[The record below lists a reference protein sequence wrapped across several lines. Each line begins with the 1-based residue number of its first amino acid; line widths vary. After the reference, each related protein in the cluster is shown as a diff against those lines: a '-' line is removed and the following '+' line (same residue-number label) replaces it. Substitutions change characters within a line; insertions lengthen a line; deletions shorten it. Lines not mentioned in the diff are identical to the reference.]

1 MRVALLAACLIAAAL
16 PASASELALKR
27 VLLSSAGVGYF
38 EYEAEVDGQAALG
51 LDVPLDQV
59 DDVLNSLVV
68 FDSAGGVG
76 TLDLPGADDS
86 RTAFGNV
93 PFGPDALE
101 SPLAFLNSL
110 QGVEITVQGPR
121 PMSGRIMHADS
132 VTETISA
139 AGGQPPATVIRTR
152 VTLLGP
158 DGLRQFVLEDAD
170 GVQVADGALRERIG
184 RAMEAARK
192 QTSQSVRHITLR
204 SSGAAARTVR
214 VAYVAVAPLWKS
226 TYRLVLPAQP
236 GDKARLQGWAV
247 LENQSGEAWN
257 GVALTLQ
264 YGNPVTFR
272 QAIYRSYYVDRPEVP
287 VEVLG
292 RILPNVDTRARDET
306 AAQSTPAAT
315 EAPPAPPPPPAGAP
329 MRRMLGGVAASAGI
343 PHIAEPTDT
352 TAATESAEET
362 IFELPSPVTLAAGY
376 SASVPIIDRSVP
388 AERLDLVPADSTK
401 ALSALRVK
409 NNSDTSLPAG
419 VLTLYDA
426 SGAAVF
432 AGDAR
437 LGGLPAGETRLLSFA
452 QDLRTTVERDESGQ
466 RTLATLTAADGV
478 LHVTYR
484 DRDVLRVTVTAPAQ
498 ESRQLLVEFARQP
511 DTTFALEGPPGSIEE
526 NETAWRVPVSLKP
539 GEVRKLTG
547 YRDRTIGE
555 DVALLPNN
563 GTDSTQAIAAILNE
577 QTLDPR
583 ARSALEHVAALRQ
596 DEAQRQ
602 TELARLKAQLGA
614 VAQDEDRVRKN
625 LEAVAA
631 NDALHTRLTHAL
643 DADETRIAQLKQAIE
658 QAEVAVQHAHQA
670 LADAVRSLRL

>member
-1 MRVALLAACLIAAAL
+1 MRVALLAACLIAGAL

-38 EYEAEVDGQAALG
+38 EYEAEVDGPAALS
-51 LDVPLDQV
+51 LDVPLAQV

-76 TLDLPGADDS
+76 TLDLPGRDDRS
-86 RTAFGNV
+86 AAFGNV
-93 PFGPDALE
+93 PFGPEALN

-121 PMSGRIMHADS
+121 PMTGRIMHADS
-132 VTETISA
+132 VTETIPA
-139 AGGQPPATVIRTR
+139 AGGQPPATVMRTR

-170 GVQVADGALRERIG
+170 GVQVADAGLRERIG
-184 RAMEAARK
+184 RALEAARK

-204 SSGAAARTVR
+204 SSGTAARTVR
-214 VAYVAVAPLWKS
+214 VAYVAVAPLWKA

-236 GDKARLQGWAV
+236 GDTARLQGWAV
-247 LENQSGEAWN
+247 LENQSGAAWN

-272 QAIYRSYYVDRPEVP
+272 QAIYSSYYVARPEVP

-292 RILPNVDTRARDET
+292 RILPSVDTRARV
-306 AAQSTPAAT
+306 AMLQPGAPAAT
-315 EAPPAPPPPPAGAP
+315 EAPAPPPPAGAP
-329 MRRMLGGVAASAGI
+329 MRRAMGGIAAAGM
-343 PHIAEPTDT
+343 PATIAEPTET

-362 IFELPSPVTLAAGY
+362 IFQLPSPVTLAAGY

-409 NNSDTSLPAG
+409 NDSDTSLPAG

-452 QDLRTTVERDESGQ
+452 QDLRTTVERDETGE

-526 NETAWRVPVSLKP
+526 TATAWRVPVSLQP
-539 GEVRKLTG
+539 G
-547 YRDRTIGE
+547 
-555 DVALLPNN
+555 
-563 GTDSTQAIAAILNE
+563 
-577 QTLDPR
+577 
-583 ARSALEHVAALRQ
+583 
-596 DEAQRQ
+596 
-602 TELARLKAQLGA
+602 
-614 VAQDEDRVRKN
+614 
-625 LEAVAA
+625 
-631 NDALHTRLTHAL
+631 
-643 DADETRIAQLKQAIE
+643 
-658 QAEVAVQHAHQA
+658 
-670 LADAVRSLRL
+670 

>member
-1 MRVALLAACLIAAAL
+1 MRVALLAACLIAGAL

-38 EYEAEVDGQAALG
+38 EYEAEVDGPAALS
-51 LDVPLDQV
+51 LDVPLAQV

-76 TLDLPGADDS
+76 TLDLPGRDDRS
-86 RTAFGNV
+86 AAFGNV
-93 PFGPDALE
+93 PFGPEALN

-121 PMSGRIMHADS
+121 PMTGRIMHADS
-132 VTETISA
+132 VTETIPA
-139 AGGQPPATVIRTR
+139 AGGQPPATVMRTR

-170 GVQVADGALRERIG
+170 GVQVADAGLRERIG
-184 RAMEAARK
+184 RALEAARK

-204 SSGAAARTVR
+204 SSGTAARTVR
-214 VAYVAVAPLWKS
+214 VAYVAVAPLWKA

-236 GDKARLQGWAV
+236 GDTARLQGWAV
-247 LENQSGEAWN
+247 LENQSGAAWN

-272 QAIYRSYYVDRPEVP
+272 QAIYSSYYVARPEVP

-292 RILPNVDTRARDET
+292 RILPSVDTRARV
-306 AAQSTPAAT
+306 AMLQPGAPAAT
-315 EAPPAPPPPPAGAP
+315 EAPAPPPPAGAP
-329 MRRMLGGVAASAGI
+329 MRRAMGGIAAAGM
-343 PHIAEPTDT
+343 PATIAEPTET

-362 IFELPSPVTLAAGY
+362 IFQLPSPVTLAAGY

-409 NNSDTSLPAG
+409 NDSDTSLPAG

-452 QDLRTTVERDESGQ
+452 QDLRTTVERDETGE

-526 NETAWRVPVSLKP
+526 TATAWRVPVSLQP

-547 YRDRTIGE
+547 YRDRTTGE
-555 DVALLPNN
+555 DVALLPEDGN
-563 GTDSTQAIAAILNE
+563 DSTQAIAAILNE

-583 ARSALEHVAALRQ
+583 ARSALDHVAALRQ
-596 DEAQRQ
+596 DEAARRAD
-602 TELARLKAQLGA
+602 LARLKAQLDA

-643 DADETRIAQLKQAIE
+643 DADETRIAQLQQSIE
-658 QAEVAVQHAHQA
+658 QAEAAVQRAHQA